1 MHYTMAAPGGK
12 KTSQRIAGAR
22 FAWLDLAANL
32 GLGLLSGVPSGE
44 SEK

>member
-12 KTSQRIAGAR
+12 KTSQRIAGEW

-32 GLGLLSGVPSGE
+32 GLGLLSSVTGSE